1 MRKIVNKQLLTR
13 RLSPAFVL
21 LYNSHSTYTG
31 LLLDQHTYYCDLG
44 CRVLDFGRGQN
55 NRLYDV
61 RLQSSVLKI
70 EPKKPNIV
78 LHKKILQK
86 SISEAVCLLARLEY
100 LTLDGR
106 DIKLQTVNQGWWK
119 GLKTFEVRT
128 I

>member
-1 MRKIVNKQLLTR
+1 MKRERVWGMRKIVNKQLLTR

-78 LHKKILQK
+78 LQKKNPSKINKRGCLF
-86 SISEAVCLLARLEY
+86 IS
-100 LTLDGR
+100 
-106 DIKLQTVNQGWWK
+106 
-119 GLKTFEVRT
+119 
-128 I
+128 